1 MNKKSLLLAG
11 VAAFAL
17 TSAATA
23 ADLMVEAPPAMV
35 YDEPAPAGNWD
46 GPYIGA
52 FGGWGMGF
60 ADHTNATGGSP
71 CVGQGIPAGAD
82 GCDLFMDGWLVGV
95 VAGANFHLSDEVIG
109 GVAADIAWTDISGT
123 DDFPPPVD
131 ESSNRVNWEGSIR
144 GVLGY
149 DGGVFMPYLTAGL
162 AVANASHISDAG
174 ATTVNM
180 THLGATAGAGAQV
193 AVSDNVALDLQYRV
207 SVYGEKE
214 YDSGAP
220 FPPPAFALVTH
231 RITAGINVGF

>member
-52 FGGWGMGF
+52 FGGWGWGI
-60 ADHTNATGGSP
+60 ADHIPDGGP
-71 CVGQGIPAGAD
+71 CAPD
-82 GCDLFMDGWLVGV
+82 GCDVLMDGWLAGV
-95 VAGANFHLSDEVIG
+95 VVGANFTLSDNIVG
-109 GVAADIAWTDISGT
+109 GVAADIAWSGMTGT
-123 DDFPPPVD
+123 DTFGFIGDSTNSVD
-131 ESSNRVNWEGSIR
+131 WEGSLR

-149 DGGVFMPYLTAGL
+149 DGGTFMPYLTAGL
-162 AVANASHISDAG
+162 AVASASHTSDFVAPTT
-174 ATTVNM
+174 ATAM
-180 THLGATAGAGAQV
+180 HLGGTVGAGVQV
-193 AVSDNVALDLQYRV
+193 AVAENVALDLQYRA
-207 SVYGEKE
+207 SFYNDQVY
-214 YDSGAP
+214 DVGAGP
-220 FPPPAFALVTH
+220 FNPVFALHTH